1 MDTMRYIALQLSLW
15 TNGNKRG
22 SACIELMAM
31 APIAA
36 LFILIIIQFSVLFSD
51 VVGDVAQ
58 ANAKATRALREW
70 EMANAQ
76 HGFAR
81 PCLERMKSTAFSS
94 DSRTRRIGAGEFLY
108 EFTAPQEVEV
118 VSSAICV
125 P

>member
-1 MDTMRYIALQLSLW
+1 MDMMRYIARQLSPLV
-15 TNGNKRG
+15 NGNKEG

-31 APIAA
+31 VPVAA
-36 LFILIIIQFSVLFSD
+36 LFVLIIFQFSSLFSD
-51 VVGDVAQ
+51 VVSDVAQ
-58 ANAKATRALREW
+58 ADAKATMALRKW
-70 EMANAQ
+70 EMISAQ

-81 PCLERMKSTAFSS
+81 PCLERMQSTVFSS
-94 DSRTRRIGAGEFLY
+94 DSRSHIIGAGESFY